1 MSNRYLQYLGA
12 LRNPFQKLCKLEF
25 LQPDNSVAFVL
36 DNNPKN
42 VNSGAFIQEG
52 TISVNLQNGQRR
64 QASVTLSNVDG
75 RFEYAVNKI
84 WFGQR
89 IRISEGLVLPDGT
102 EFYLPQGVF
111 YPKEPQE
118 VHQPNKRT
126 MTYSLA
132 DKWAMLDGTLGGAL
146 DGIYEVPVNSPI
158 FPAISALLSEDMG
171 NGQPYD
177 NVPPSFTNY
186 YNDLTTTLPEGTS
199 VSNAVTPYTL
209 RVESDNGTRADVILG
224 LNAMLVGWVGYDQ
237 TGRFRLTPSQ
247 DDILDISKPVQ
258 WTFSPNE
265 TQFLGAT
272 YKIKNTEVKNDI
284 IVIGEAL
291 GSNPQANGRA
301 SNFDPSSDT
310 NINLIG
316 YKTERIS
323 KQGFYTN
330 DICEAQ
336 AVFELKRKTVLQKA
350 VTITSTQMFHLSE
363 NNLVEIR
370 RIDKPGKPVERHLIQ
385 GFTRPLG
392 ETGAMTIT
400 ATSVV
405 DFPIATTSKS
415 IMSWERLVTNE
426 SDPLVTDD
434 GRYLWATKGA

>member
-12 LRNPFQKLCKLEF
+12 LRNPFQKICKLEF

-42 VNSGAFIQEG
+42 ANSGAFIQEG

-89 IRISEGLVLPDGT
+89 IRISEGLILPDGT

-132 DKWAMLDGTLGGAL
+132 DKWAMLDGTLGGTL

-158 FPAISALLSEDMG
+158 FPAISSLLSEDMG

-186 YNDLTTTLPEGTS
+186 YNGLTTTLPDGTS
-199 VSNAVTPYTL
+199 VSNVVTPYTL

-237 TGRFRLTPSQ
+237 TGRFQLLPSQ
-247 DDILDISKPVQ
+247 EDILDTTKPVQ
-258 WTFSPNE
+258 WSFSPSDS
-265 TQFLGAT
+265 QFLGAT
-272 YKIKNTEVKNDI
+272 YNIKNTEIKNDI
-284 IVIGEAL
+284 IIIGESL
-291 GSNPQANGRA
+291 GSSPQANGRA
-301 SNFDPSSDT
+301 TNFDPSSNT
-310 NINLIG
+310 NVNLIG

-336 AVFELKRKTVLQKA
+336 AIFELKRKTVLQKA
-350 VTITSTQMFHLSE
+350 VAISSTQMFHLTE
-363 NNLVEIR
+363 NNLVEIQ
-370 RIDKPGKPVERHLIQ
+370 RIDKPGAPVERHLIQ

-392 ETGAMTIT
+392 ETGNMTIN
-400 ATSVV
+400 AVSVA
-405 DFPIATTSKS
+405 DFPLATVTTKPQSWNRLLTSLS
-415 IMSWERLVTNE
+415 EPIVS
-426 SDPLVTDD
+426 SD
-434 GRYLWATKGA
+434 GYNLWVEVG